1 MQHFGMRPI
10 YKYAPLT
17 LGLSD
22 SEFRYFSFELDVKY
36 VSLHP
41 SNHTQSLCL
50 VEHNIYSNL

>member
-1 MQHFGMRPI
+1 MRPI

-41 SNHTQSLCL
+41 SIHLYAVPLSGRT
-50 VEHNIYSNL
+50 